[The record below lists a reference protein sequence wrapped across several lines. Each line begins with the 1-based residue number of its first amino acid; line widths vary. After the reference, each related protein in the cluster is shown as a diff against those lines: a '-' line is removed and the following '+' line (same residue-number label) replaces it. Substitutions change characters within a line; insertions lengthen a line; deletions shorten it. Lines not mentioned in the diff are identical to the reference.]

1 MTFSSFHLLTYKSF
15 KMKTIKY
22 ILLVIVFSFTSI
34 SMAQI
39 APVDDNG
46 LAIGGYDVVAYFS
59 GKAEKGHK
67 SYSAKYNGVTYY
79 FANATHSNAFKK
91 SPKKYLP
98 QFDGYCA
105 WGVGEKESKFPIN
118 PETFD
123 IVDGKLYLFFNGP
136 LDGKPFNTLEPWKA
150 ETARLMKAAHMNW
163 NKIKK

>member
-1 MTFSSFHLLTYKSF
+1 
-15 KMKTIKY
+15 MKTIKN
-22 ILLVIVFSFTSI
+22 IILVIAISMASI
-34 SMAQI
+34 SLAQI

-59 GKAEKGHK
+59 GKAEKGLE

-79 FANATHSNAFKK
+79 FANITNSNAFKK
-91 SPKKYLP
+91 APKKYLP

-105 WGVGEKESKFPIN
+105 WGVGEKETKFPIN

-136 LDGKPFNTLEPWKA
+136 FNGAPFNTLEPWEA
-150 ETARLMKAAHMNW
+150 ETSRLIKAAHKNW
-163 NKIKK
+163 DKINKSN